1 MKEKLR
7 ERLKVWGPR
16 LGFPFFYL
24 FAFAVFASWTFPYD
38 KLKERIVVTF
48 NAQQRASGA
57 QQELQIDEMSSSFVT
72 GIKAKG
78 VRLLSLSAEP
88 GKPPIILV
96 IDQAKARISLLP
108 LLIGH
113 RNVGFHLEAF
123 DGEIDGSF
131 EEHGK
136 DRIVDVELKAVDL
149 GKIEPLTALL
159 GVPIDGKLAGT
170 VSLTMPE
177 GKASKGSGSV
187 SFDAT
192 DVAIGDGKAKLKGVL
207 ALPRLT
213 VGNLSFAAEA
223 KEGVLRITK
232 LGASGKDV
240 DVTGDGRIQMRELA
254 TESICDANVSF
265 KINDVYRTKSDITKS
280 LFGAPGSNAPA
291 LFELTDPKVKRA
303 KRPDGSYAFHMRG
316 LLGRPDFEAQGGG
329 AAAGKAFP

>member
-1 MKEKLR
+1 VNEKLR
-7 ERLKVWGPR
+7 ERLKLWGPR
-16 LGFPFFYL
+16 IGFPLFYL

-57 QQELQIDEMSSSFVT
+57 QQELQIDEMGSSFVT

-78 VRLLSLSAEP
+78 VRLLSLPPEP
-88 GKPPIILV
+88 GKPPIVLV

-113 RNVGFHLEAF
+113 RNVSFHLEAF
-123 DGEIDGSF
+123 NGEIDGSF

-136 DRIVDVELKAVDL
+136 DRVVEVELKAVDL
-149 GKIEPLTALL
+149 TKVEPLTATL
-159 GVPIDGKLAGT
+159 GVPIDGKLSGT
-170 VSLTMPE
+170 VNLTMPE

-187 SFDAT
+187 AFEGA
-192 DVAIGDGKAKLKGVL
+192 DVAIGDGKAKLKGAL
-207 ALPRLT
+207 ALPKLT

-232 LGASGKDV
+232 FGAGGKDV
-240 DVTGDGRIQMRELA
+240 ELTGDGRIQMRELA
-254 TESICDANVSF
+254 TESICDVNVKF
-265 KINDVYRTKSDITKS
+265 KINDGYRTKSDITKS

-291 LFELTDPKVKRA
+291 LFELADPKVKQA

-316 LLGRPDFEAQGGG
+316 LLGRPDFEPQGG
-329 AAAGKAFP
+329 ASTSGKSFP